1 MQRQAILTSDEENPW
16 QTLDRRP
23 VYENPWIRVREDR
36 VVRPDGAPGVYG
48 VVEFKNWAIGIVPLT
63 AEGDTF
69 LVGQYRYPL
78 DLYSWEIPE
87 GGVPEHESALAGA
100 QRELLE
106 ETGITAE
113 TWTYLGELH
122 TSNSVTDERGAIF
135 LAEGLHF
142 GASEPEGTERLEVR
156 RLPLQEAYALAMRGD
171 ITDSLSVIGLA
182 RATAYLQS
190 GRKLSSTR
198 GPLAP

>member
-1 MQRQAILTSDEENPW
+1 MQRQATLTSDEENPW
-16 QTLDRRP
+16 QTLDRRA

-48 VVEFKNWAIGIVPLT
+48 VVEFKNRAIGIVPLT
-63 AEGDTF
+63 PEGDTF

-78 DLYSWEIPE
+78 DCYSWEIPE
-87 GGVPEHESALAGA
+87 GGVPVGESALAGA

-106 ETGITAE
+106 ETGIRAE
-113 TWTYLGELH
+113 AWTYLGELH
-122 TSNSVTDERGAIF
+122 PSNSVTDECGAIF

-142 GASEPEGTERLEVR
+142 GSSEPEGTERLLVR
-156 RLPLQEAYALAMRGD
+156 RLPLQEAYTLAMRGA

-182 RATAYLQS
+182 RAAAYLQS
-190 GRKLSSTR
+190 GRKLSSVR